1 MLFVEQLL
9 SNLIYLLFPI
19 LCYFFYIIYS
29 KDLNKKENNIVLDA
43 ALFLSLYLTMK
54 YAGHMTNIKP
64 IILFNIPL
72 LIAYLKNKKI
82 TAFIISILIVL
93 YYHNKLD
100 FNIYLIGIEY
110 LTYFLLYFYV
120 NKKKLTNYYLLH
132 TFIIIKSFIFSF
144 QSFYSFNIGFNDIN
158 IIIQIFII
166 MVLFYIISYF
176 ILIGLKK
183 TEELTSLHISIKKL
197 EKEKEL
203 QKSLFMITHEIK
215 NPIAVC
221 KGYLDMFDVNNKEH
235 ARKYIP
241 IIKQEIER
249 TLTIMDDF
257 SSFTKMKIEKNILDI
272 NLLLEDVLNSLE
284 SLLKSNNIKTDFNIT
299 DEEIYIEGDY
309 NRLKQVFINVLK
321 NAIESIP
328 YNKLGFIKLRTKN
341 NKNKITIYIEDNGM
355 GMDEETLNRIGQ
367 LFYTTKDRGTGLGI
381 SLSKEILNKHNASI
395 KYKSKKNIGTTVIIN
410 IPYHNKKT

>member
-1 MLFVEQLL
+1 MLFIEQLL

-19 LCYFFYIIYS
+19 LCYFFYIIYV

-43 ALFLSLYLTMK
+43 TLFLSLYLTMR
-54 YAGHMTNIKP
+54 YAGNIVNVKS

-82 TAFIISILIVL
+82 TAFIVSILIVL
-93 YYHNKLD
+93 YYRTRFD
-100 FNIYLIGIEY
+100 FNIYLISVEY

-120 NKKKLTNYYLLH
+120 KRKKITSCYLLH

-144 QSFYSFNIGFNDIN
+144 QSFYSFNVGFNDVSVVM
-158 IIIQIFII
+158 QIFII
-166 MVLFYIISYF
+166 IILFYIISCA
-176 ILIGLKK
+176 ILTGLKK
-183 TEELTSLHISIKKL
+183 AEELTDLHFTIKKL

-221 KGYLDMFDVNNKEH
+221 KGYLDMFDLNNQNH
-235 ARKYIP
+235 TRKYIP

-249 TLTIMDDF
+249 TLTIIDDF

-272 NLLLEDVLNSLE
+272 NLLLEDVVSSLE
-284 SLLKSNNIKTDFNIT
+284 ALLKSNNIKTDFNIT
-299 DEEIYIEGDY
+299 DEEIYMEGDY

-328 YNKLGFIKLRTKN
+328 YNKTGVIKLRTKKDKN
-341 NKNKITIYIEDNGM
+341 NITIYIEDNGI
-355 GMDEETLNRIGQ
+355 GMDEETLSKVGE

-395 KYKSKKNIGTTVIIN
+395 KFESKKDIGTTVIITL
-410 IPYHNKKT
+410 PLS

>member
-1 MLFVEQLL
+1 MLFIEQLL

-19 LCYFFYIIYS
+19 LCYFFYIIYV

-43 ALFLSLYLTMK
+43 TLFLSLYLTMR
-54 YAGHMTNIKP
+54 YAGNIVNVKP

-82 TAFIISILIVL
+82 TAFIVSILIVL
-93 YYHNKLD
+93 YYRTRFD
-100 FNIYLIGIEY
+100 FNIYLISVEY

-120 NKKKLTNYYLLH
+120 KRKKITSCYLLH

-144 QSFYSFNIGFNDIN
+144 QSFYSFNVGFNDVSIVM
-158 IIIQIFII
+158 QIFII
-166 MVLFYIISYF
+166 MILFYIISCA
-176 ILIGLKK
+176 ILTGLKK
-183 TEELTSLHISIKKL
+183 AEELTDLHFTIKKL

-221 KGYLDMFDVNNKEH
+221 KGYLDMFDLNNQNH
-235 ARKYIP
+235 TRKYIP

-249 TLTIMDDF
+249 TLTIIDDF

-272 NLLLEDVLNSLE
+272 NLLLEDVVSSLE
-284 SLLKSNNIKTDFNIT
+284 ALLKSNNIKTDFNIT
-299 DEEIYIEGDY
+299 DEEIYMEGDY

-328 YNKLGFIKLRTKN
+328 YNKTGVIKLRTKKDKN
-341 NKNKITIYIEDNGM
+341 NITIYIEDNGI
-355 GMDEETLNRIGQ
+355 GMDEETLSKVGE

-395 KYKSKKNIGTTVIIN
+395 KFESKKDIGTTVIITL
-410 IPYHNKKT
+410 PLS

>member
-241 IIKQEIER
+241 IIKQ
-249 TLTIMDDF
+249 
-257 SSFTKMKIEKNILDI
+257 
-272 NLLLEDVLNSLE
+272 
-284 SLLKSNNIKTDFNIT
+284 
-299 DEEIYIEGDY
+299 
-309 NRLKQVFINVLK
+309 
-321 NAIESIP
+321 
-328 YNKLGFIKLRTKN
+328 
-341 NKNKITIYIEDNGM
+341 
-355 GMDEETLNRIGQ
+355 
-367 LFYTTKDRGTGLGI
+367 
-381 SLSKEILNKHNASI
+381 
-395 KYKSKKNIGTTVIIN
+395 
-410 IPYHNKKT
+410 

>member
-1 MLFVEQLL
+1 MLFIEQLL

-19 LCYFFYIIYS
+19 LCYFFYIIYV

-43 ALFLSLYLTMK
+43 TLFLSLYLTMR
-54 YAGHMTNIKP
+54 YAGNIVNVKP

-82 TAFIISILIVL
+82 TAFIVSILIVL
-93 YYHNKLD
+93 YYRTRFD
-100 FNIYLIGIEY
+100 FNIYLISVEY

-120 NKKKLTNYYLLH
+120 KRKKITSCYLLH

-144 QSFYSFNIGFNDIN
+144 QSFYSFNVGFNDVSIVM
-158 IIIQIFII
+158 QIFII
-166 MVLFYIISYF
+166 IILFYIISCA
-176 ILIGLKK
+176 ILTGLKK
-183 TEELTSLHISIKKL
+183 AEELTDLHFTIKKL

-221 KGYLDMFDVNNKEH
+221 KGYLDMFDLNNQNH
-235 ARKYIP
+235 TRKYIP

-249 TLTIMDDF
+249 TLTIIDDF

-272 NLLLEDVLNSLE
+272 NLLLEDVVSSLE
-284 SLLKSNNIKTDFNIT
+284 ALLKSNNIKTDFNIT
-299 DEEIYIEGDY
+299 DEEIYMEGDY

-328 YNKLGFIKLRTKN
+328 YNKTGVIKLRTKKDKN
-341 NKNKITIYIEDNGM
+341 NITIYIEDNGI
-355 GMDEETLNRIGQ
+355 GMDEETLSKVGE

-395 KYKSKKNIGTTVIIN
+395 KFESKKDIGTTVIITL
-410 IPYHNKKT
+410 PLS

>member
-1 MLFVEQLL
+1 MLFIEQLL

-19 LCYFFYIIYS
+19 LCYFFYIIYV

-43 ALFLSLYLTMK
+43 TLFLSLYLTMR
-54 YAGHMTNIKP
+54 YAGNIVNVKS

-82 TAFIISILIVL
+82 TAFIVSILIVL
-93 YYHNKLD
+93 YYRTRFD
-100 FNIYLIGIEY
+100 FNIYLISVEY

-120 NKKKLTNYYLLH
+120 KRKKITSCYLLH

-144 QSFYSFNIGFNDIN
+144 QSFYSFNVGFNGVSVVM
-158 IIIQIFII
+158 QIFII
-166 MVLFYIISYF
+166 IILFYIISCA
-176 ILIGLKK
+176 ILTGLKK
-183 TEELTSLHISIKKL
+183 AEELTDLHFTIKKL

-221 KGYLDMFDVNNKEH
+221 KGYLDMFDLNNQNH
-235 ARKYIP
+235 TRKYIP

-249 TLTIMDDF
+249 TLTIIDDF

-272 NLLLEDVLNSLE
+272 NLLLEDVVSSLE
-284 SLLKSNNIKTDFNIT
+284 ALLKSNNIKTDFNIT
-299 DEEIYIEGDY
+299 DEEIYMEGDY

-328 YNKLGFIKLRTKN
+328 YNKTGVIKLRTKKDKN
-341 NKNKITIYIEDNGM
+341 NITIYIEDNGI
-355 GMDEETLNRIGQ
+355 GMDEETLSKVGE

-395 KYKSKKNIGTTVIIN
+395 KFESKKDIGTTVIITL
-410 IPYHNKKT
+410 PLS